1 MRPPKP
7 LRVGA
12 RTGGPPL
19 SVQRK
24 LSRRSSWCDQFNSIC
39 PLDTDKDP
47 YLAALVASSC
57 NVTAKACAALGS
69 NKTSGP
75 PIRTRVPPFSN
86 REQVPVSRL
95 LIVQRRSNES
105 RQTVSEHSQEPE
117 CALQS
122 PFSGH
127 QPHQLVKD

>member
-24 LSRRSSWCDQFNSIC
+24 LSRPSSWCDQFNSIC

-57 NVTAKACAALGS
+57 NVTAMACAALGS

-75 PIRTRVPPFSN
+75 TVCTRLYPVLEKGASSCLAIVDTSAPIQRVATN
-86 REQVPVSRL
+86 
-95 LIVQRRSNES
+95 
-105 RQTVSEHSQEPE
+105 SE
-117 CALQS
+117 
-122 PFSGH
+122 
-127 QPHQLVKD
+127 